1 MNTIT
6 VQAIINSSI
15 ETVWKT
21 WTTPED
27 IQAWCHASEDWECP
41 HAENDLVV
49 GGKFLSRMAAKDGS
63 VSFDFGGTYTE
74 VIPHQ
79 LIAYT
84 IEDGRTV
91 RITFKKISDTETKV
105 TETFDPE
112 NIHPADFQQAGW
124 QAILDN
130 FKKYA
135 ESK

>member
-6 VQAIINSSI
+6 VQAIINSPI
-15 ETVWKT
+15 ETVWKN
-21 WTTPED
+21 WNTPED
-27 IQAWCHASEDWECP
+27 IQAWCHASETWECP

-63 VSFDFGGTYTE
+63 VSFDFCGIYTE
-74 VIPHQ
+74 VLPLE
-79 LIAYT
+79 LIAYK

-91 RITFKKISDTETKV
+91 QITFEKISDNETKV

-112 NIHPADFQQAGW
+112 TENPAEMQQAGW

-130 FKKYA
+130 FKTYT